1 MPDKTATERLVL
13 RITRTLPFP
22 RQRVFDAWT
31 KPEQLKQWFAP
42 GKDMTTPIAEVDLK
56 VGGAYKFGMGE
67 PDPVIVCGHYL
78 ELVPPEKIVFTWN
91 WPKGTMDDLGE
102 TRVTVAL
109 KDVDGGTELTLV
121 HEGFRNTQE
130 RDMHDGGWSGCL
142 KKLAAKLG
150 G

>member
-42 GKDMTTPIAEVDLK
+42 SLEMTTPVAEVDLR
-56 VGGAYKFGMGE
+56 VGGAYKIGMGATNT
-67 PDPVIVCGHYL
+67 ILLSGRYL
-78 ELVPPEKIVFTWN
+78 EIVAPEKIVFTWN
-91 WPKGTMDDLGE
+91 WPKGFYEAMGE
-102 TRVTVAL
+102 TRVTVTL
-109 KDVDGGTELTLV
+109 KDVGGGTELTLV
-121 HEGFRNTQE
+121 HEGFLNAQDRS
-130 RDMHDGGWSGCL
+130 DHDGGWIGCL